1 MTEHQADPAIKA
13 RGHGS
18 KTTLLAILLAV
29 QVLCAVFFVGDVA
42 EDFRRDGIL
51 PHTLFE
57 GAVALVL
64 FLGVVFCGHE
74 VRRTIERSRRA
85 EAAASAASGAFA
97 QLIETRFEDWR
108 LTASETEVAML
119 TLKGFDVGEIAGLRN
134 TAQGTV
140 RAQLARIYA
149 KSGVT
154 NRSQFVCLFI
164 DDLLDAP
171 IAPRAGT
178 DRRPAE

>member
-57 GAVALVL
+57 GAVALAL
-64 FLGVVFCGHE
+64 FIGVVLGGLE
-74 VRRTIERSRRA
+74 MRRTLERNRRA

-97 QLIETRFEDWR
+97 QLIDERFSGWA
-108 LTASETEVAML
+108 LTAAEAEVAL
-119 TLKGFDVGEIAGLRN
+119 LALKGFDVAEIAGLRG
-134 TAQGTV
+134 TAEGTV
-140 RAQLARIYA
+140 RAQLARVYA
-149 KSGVT
+149 KARVAS
-154 NRSQFVCLFI
+154 RSQFVCLFI
-164 DDLLDAP
+164 DDLLAAP
-171 IAPRAGT
+171 ITPEEAA
-178 DRRPAE
+178 

>member
-1 MTEHQADPAIKA
+1 MTEQQAERPIRQRRRD
-13 RGHGS
+13 S
-18 KTTLLAILLAV
+18 KTTLLAVLLAV

-42 EDFRRDGIL
+42 EDFRRDGVL

-57 GAVALVL
+57 GAVALAL
-64 FLGVVFCGHE
+64 FVGVVLGGRE
-74 VRRTIERSRRA
+74 MRRTLERNRRA

-97 QLIETRFEDWR
+97 QLIETRFEEWS
-108 LTASETEVAML
+108 LTASEIEVAML
-119 TLKGFDVGEIAGLRN
+119 TLKGFDVGEIAAIRN

-164 DDLLDAP
+164 DDLLAAP
-171 IAPRAGT
+171 IAPANDGG
-178 DRRPAE
+178 

>member
-1 MTEHQADPAIKA
+1 MTDQSTPPVSAPRHNRRMIVLT
-13 RGHGS
+13 GVLG
-18 KTTLLAILLAV
+18 L
-29 QVLCAVFFVGDVA
+29 QVLCAVFFLGDVI
-42 EDFRRDGIL
+42 EDFRMGGL
-51 PHTLFE
+51 VPHTLFE

-74 VRRTIERSRRA
+74 VKRTIERSRRA

-149 KSGVT
+149 KSGAT

-171 IAPRAGT
+171 IAPRPGA